1 MKKRIVGLL
10 AVLVVLASL
19 VAIPTSI
26 AGASPTATVSISGT
40 PDYLCM
46 TLTFFDS
53 HDGSW
58 ALGTIAESTTYY
70 WDDEGAYPGA
80 APSFALAIG
89 DCAGNITNCGS
100 GTRDITA
107 ECADFTGGDGWNLD
121 VGAPG
126 SGTVQVTC
134 YFEGCANEAAGI
146 ELDNAPVDVYE
157 DLATSTSI
165 GVELSLET
173 GTFTDGAAKAS
184 TGVVFVITA
193 AD

>member
-1 MKKRIVGLL
+1 MKKIVVIIL
-10 AVLVVLASL
+10 VLAMVVGSVITANAL
-19 VAIPTSI
+19 T
-26 AGASPTATVSISGT
+26 TATVTITAT

-46 TLTFFDS
+46 TLTFYDS

-58 ALGTIAESTTYY
+58 ALSTIPESTTYW

-80 APSFALAIG
+80 PPSFALAIG

-107 ECADFTGGDGWNLD
+107 QCADFTGGDGWNL
-121 VGAPG
+121 VTGAPG
-126 SGTVQVTC
+126 SGEVQVTV
-134 YFEGCANEAAGI
+134 YFEGVANEAAGT
-146 ELDNAPVDVYE
+146 ELDNGVIDVYE

-173 GTFTDGAAKAS
+173 GTFTDGVAKSS
-184 TGVVFVITA
+184 TGVVFVITV

>member
-1 MKKRIVGLL
+1 MRKMIVVLILVL
-10 AVLVVLASL
+10 ALVVGTIA
-19 VAIPTSI
+19 V
-26 AGASPTATVSISGT
+26 AGASPTATVSITAT

-58 ALGTIAESTTYY
+58 ALGAIPESVTYY
-70 WDDEGAYPGA
+70 WDDEGSYPGA
-80 APSFALAIG
+80 EPSWALAIG

-107 ECADFTGGDGWNLD
+107 QCADFTGGDGWNL
-121 VGAPG
+121 VTGAPG
-126 SGTVQVTC
+126 SGEVQVTV
-134 YFEGCANEAAGI
+134 YFEGVANEAAGT
-146 ELDNAPVDVYE
+146 ELDNGVIDVYE

-173 GTFTDGAAKAS
+173 GTFTDGVAKSS
-184 TGVVFVITA
+184 TGVVFVITV

>member
-1 MKKRIVGLL
+1 MRKVIVVIL
-10 AVLVVLASL
+10 AVLTL
-19 VAIPTSI
+19 T
-26 AGASPTATVSISGT
+26 AGMAVPAFADPTATVSITAT
-40 PDYLCM
+40 PGYLCM

-58 ALGTIAESTTYY
+58 ALGAIPESTTYW

-80 APSFALAIG
+80 PPSFALAIG
-89 DCAGNITNCGS
+89 NCAGNITNCGS

-107 ECADFTGGDGWNLD
+107 ECADFTGGNGWNL
-121 VGAPG
+121 VTGAPG
-126 SGTVQVTC
+126 SGEVQVTV
-134 YFEGCANEAAGI
+134 YFEGDATEAAGT
-146 ELDNAPVDVYE
+146 ELDNGVIDVYE

-173 GTFTDGAAKAS
+173 GTFTDGVAKSS
-184 TGVVFVITA
+184 TGVVFVITV